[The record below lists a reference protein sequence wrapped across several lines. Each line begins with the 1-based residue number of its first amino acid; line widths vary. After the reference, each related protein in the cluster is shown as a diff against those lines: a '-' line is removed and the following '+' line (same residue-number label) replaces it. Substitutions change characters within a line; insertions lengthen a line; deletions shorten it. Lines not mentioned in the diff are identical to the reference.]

1 MTLSDLKCFCTYP
14 VAKEEVQGHT
24 LRQSRIHNHN
34 IQYEKREQRN
44 ESLHSNAM
52 SRCSRYKLINEKYSF
67 KFSKSRV
74 KDYSLGAGHLISY
87 RSTM

>member
-1 MTLSDLKCFCTYP
+1 MTLHILCRKRSMTVKS
-14 VAKEEVQGHT
+14 HT
-24 LRQSRIHNHN
+24 LRQSRKHNYN
-34 IQYEKREQRN
+34 IQYKKRKQRN
-44 ESLHSNAM
+44 ESLQGNNAM

-87 RSTM
+87 V